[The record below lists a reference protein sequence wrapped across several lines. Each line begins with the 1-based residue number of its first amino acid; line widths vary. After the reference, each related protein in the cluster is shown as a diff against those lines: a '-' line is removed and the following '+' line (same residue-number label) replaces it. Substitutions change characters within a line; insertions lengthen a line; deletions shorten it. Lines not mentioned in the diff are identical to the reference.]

1 MLKQDWWTIISKL
14 SYEEI
19 VNDNLLNSKE
29 FEVLINRTRLLLF
42 LHIVLSPTQFISE
55 VLNNHL

>member
-19 VNDNLLNSKE
+19 VNDNLFNSKE